1 MQTLYAIVTTSAVGG
16 VCLHL
21 MPKHSKMT
29 PYIQLLLSLVLL
41 LMLLSPL
48 MTLIQTSD
56 WLFSGDVF
64 DSYHGE
70 VNGDFYDDAITSGVI
85 ARASSSLAA
94 LLSAETGIAV
104 QDMKIDLTT
113 SSTNDDDGI
122 EITVTAVTVTLYRR
136 EHYIAAEKIRAA
148 AERALLCPC
157 RVELEVGEDA

>member
-16 VCLHL
+16 ICLHL

-29 PYIQLLLSLVLL
+29 PYIQFLLSLVLL

-48 MTLIQTSD
+48 MAVFETSD
-56 WLFSGDVF
+56 WLHPGDML
-64 DSYHGE
+64 DAYHGE
-70 VNGDFYDDAITSGVI
+70 VGGDFYDDAVTSGVI

-94 LLSAETGIAV
+94 LISAETGIAV
-104 QDMKIDLTT
+104 QDMKIHLTT
-113 SSTNDDDGI
+113 ESMCDDDGI